1 MKWHEKFE
9 VSSHDVDYMGIAKAS
24 STIRFMQEAANKQLE
39 AMGPTTKEMTD
50 AGKAFM
56 LFRVAASFYTP
67 LFAHDNVE
75 VVTWAGKS
83 DKGII
88 LPRCSQVRKNGV
100 IVAELISTWAVI
112 DINTRKIVRLG
123 NELDKIS
130 IDETIQLDMPSRF
143 KIPDDVSLALTGEYT
158 ISYGVCDINRHMNNT
173 YYPDMLCD
181 FIPGGMD
188 NKRIIGLAISYNNE
202 AILGDTVKVY
212 VGHDE
217 YDGKYYFRTIR
228 GDGKI
233 GIEAEITTDD
243 LNY

>member
-9 VSSHDVDYMGIAKAS
+9 VSSHDVDYMGITKAS
-24 STIRFMQEAANKQLE
+24 STIRYMQEAANKQLE
-39 AMGPTTKEMTD
+39 ATGPTTKEMTE
-50 AGKAFM
+50 AGKAFV
-56 LFRVAASFYTP
+56 LCRVSASFYTP

-83 DKGII
+83 DNGVV

-100 IVAELISTWAVI
+100 IVAELISTWTVI
-112 DINTRKIVRLG
+112 DINTRRIVRFG
-123 NELDKIS
+123 KELDKIS
-130 IDETIQLDMPSRF
+130 IDETLELDMPARF
-143 KIPDDVSLALTGEYT
+143 KLPEDVSLALAGEYNV
-158 ISYGVCDINRHMNNT
+158 SYGICDINHHMNNT

-188 NKRIIGLAISYNNE
+188 NKRIIGIAISYINE
-202 AILGDTVKVY
+202 APLGEILKVY

-228 GDGKI
+228 RDGKI
-233 GIEAEITTDD
+233 GIEAEITLDD
-243 LNY
+243 IN